1 MDHPSAGQSQMQES
15 AVASLGKRLFSD
27 VSLVFSAH
35 HARVSLAG
43 RQTLNAKYLF
53 SQVTKS
59 WWVFVILSAVGAG
72 AAFTAVTFFPSA
84 QNPAYYEGKVEG
96 FLVTQEEAAY
106 GEGELLR
113 SVSYASSATVYLPP
127 NSSTT
132 SRASF
137 LREMSHSDA
146 FVAGAS
152 TTMGVN
158 PQVFPQLFS
167 VEKTDSSDILTIRA
181 WGKNK
186 NRSEQYLEAG
196 LKELEALDQTYFSE
210 SFGGILVLEEKSSNP
225 VFQMS
230 PGPEEAHRLVF
241 RFIESA
247 PTSLTTRESFPVFHE
262 TSTFLPSLEAFLLPA
277 LSREERAILEADSL
291 TQPLEFSISESG
303 LVVGLVRQGSLLA
316 AQDWLE
322 ILKREFLNS
331 PDIYSHDGNFQ
342 ATVLFGSA
350 DEPVLVGQVQ
360 SVNPILITT
369 ASGLIFGLVGAGILV
384 AFRVSR
390 QHPAAVE
397 RVAEVGLPGH

>member
-1 MDHPSAGQSQMQES
+1 M
-15 AVASLGKRLFSD
+15 
-27 VSLVFSAH
+27 
-35 HARVSLAG
+35 
-43 RQTLNAKYLF
+43 
-53 SQVTKS
+53 
-59 WWVFVILSAVGAG
+59 
-72 AAFTAVTFFPSA
+72 
-84 QNPAYYEGKVEG
+84 
-96 FLVTQEEAAY
+96 
-106 GEGELLR
+106 
-113 SVSYASSATVYLPP
+113 
-127 NSSTT
+127 
-132 SRASF
+132 
-137 LREMSHSDA
+137 
-146 FVAGAS
+146 
-152 TTMGVN
+152 
-158 PQVFPQLFS
+158 
-167 VEKTDSSDILTIRA
+167 
-181 WGKNK
+181 
-186 NRSEQYLEAG
+186 
-196 LKELEALDQTYFSE
+196 
-210 SFGGILVLEEKSSNP
+210 VLEEKSSNP
-225 VFQMS
+225 VFQIS
-230 PGPEEAHRLVF
+230 PGPEEAQRWVF
-241 RFIESA
+241 RFIED
-247 PTSLTTRESFPVFHE
+247 PRTSLTTRESFGVFPE